1 MCHSSISFF
10 YGIVV
15 KIYIYAYIHDVLN
28 LSIEG
33 EMADE
38 NF

>member
-1 MCHSSISFF
+1 MCHSSISFS
-10 YGIVV
+10 YGIVM

-28 LSIEG
+28 LSIEE

>member
-1 MCHSSISFF
+1 
-10 YGIVV
+10 V

-28 LSIEG
+28 LGIEG